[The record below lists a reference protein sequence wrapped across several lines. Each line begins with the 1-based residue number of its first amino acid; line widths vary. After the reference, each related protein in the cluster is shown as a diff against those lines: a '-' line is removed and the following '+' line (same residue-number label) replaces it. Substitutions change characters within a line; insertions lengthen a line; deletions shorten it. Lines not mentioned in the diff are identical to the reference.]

1 MRPLLGLLAL
11 ALASPPV
18 VALAQEPAPAP
29 RRTQLTL
36 DLGFVDAS
44 GNSNVTSFNLGEK
57 LSWQLERLTLG
68 QTAKALYGEA
78 EGKPTA
84 EAYDAGLR
92 ADYAL
97 GKTISVFA
105 LGTFQRNPFAG
116 IAERWGVGPGIAVGL
131 VRSARDTLSV
141 EGALTAQRE
150 RSTANVRQSFAA
162 TRTAASF
169 KHLFATATA
178 FTQTLEWLANL
189 DTMDD
194 QRVTSETALTAPL
207 SKQIA
212 LRVSYLIRFD
222 NLPEPGFVKTDR
234 LLTTG
239 AQISF

>member
-1 MRPLLGLLAL
+1 MRPPFGLLAL
-11 ALASPPV
+11 IAPV
-18 VALAQEPAPAP
+18 VALAQAPAPAP
-29 RRTQLTL
+29 RPRPTQLTL

-57 LSWQLERLTLG
+57 FSWKLDRLTLG

-78 EGKPTA
+78 EGKTTA
-84 EAYDAGLR
+84 EAYDAGVR
-92 ADYAL
+92 GDYPL
-97 GKTISVFA
+97 GKTLGVFV

-116 IAERWGVGPGIAVGL
+116 IAERWAGGPGISVGL
-131 VRSARDTLSV
+131 VKSPRDTLSL
-141 EGALTAQRE
+141 ETALTAQRE
-150 RSTANVRQSFAA
+150 RSTANVRESFGA
-162 TRTAASF
+162 TRTAAAF
-169 KHLFATATA
+169 KHLFATSTA
-178 FTQTLEWLANL
+178 FTQTIEWTANL
-189 DTMDD
+189 KTSED

>member
-1 MRPLLGLLAL
+1 MRSFFGLLAL
-11 ALASPPV
+11 MLPPV
-18 VALAQEPAPAP
+18 AVLSQQPAPAP
-29 RRTQLTL
+29 APPATQLTL

-44 GNSNVTSFNLGEK
+44 GNSNVTSFNLGEQFTWR
-57 LSWQLERLTLG
+57 LDRLTLG

-78 EGKPTA
+78 EKKTTA
-84 EAYDAGLR
+84 EAYDAGVR
-92 ADYAL
+92 GDYSL
-97 GKTISVFA
+97 SKTISAFA
-105 LGTFQRNPFAG
+105 LVTFQRNPFAG
-116 IAERWGVGPGIAVGL
+116 IAERWGYGPGIAVAL
-131 VRSARDTLSV
+131 VRSARDTLSL
-141 EGALTAQRE
+141 EGAFTGQSE
-150 RSTANVRQSFAA
+150 RNTANVRQSFGA

-169 KHLFATATA
+169 KHLFTTAVA
-178 FTQTLEWLANL
+178 FTQTLVWIANL
-189 DTMDD
+189 KTSDD